1 MFGFG
6 SKKPGY
12 DRIRSRRDNRRS
24 ERRLTRGQATIRL
37 NGGFASRPCTV
48 LDLSDTGVRISVAG
62 IEKIPDAFTLLQSQG
77 SRGRSARVK
86 WRRGNQIGAEFV

>member
-1 MFGFG
+1 MFG

-12 DRIRSRRDNRRS
+12 GRIKGRRDNRRS
-24 ERRLTRGQATIRL
+24 ARRLTRAQATIRL
-37 NGGFASRPCTV
+37 GGSFASRPCTV
-48 LDLSDTGVRISVAG
+48 LDLSETGVCISVAG
-62 IEKIPDAFTLLQSQG
+62 VEKIPDAFTLLLSQG